1 MDTIRFASS
10 FSKEEN
16 VGWQKNFD
24 GRRLQNKITTPET
37 QRNVQKGIEIVGLR
51 YWKEKK
57 RELTL
62 TNFEFSCS
70 LSCKYIISKDKDK
83 IMMLETERIK
93 RESKP
98 LTFATENKERENE
111 WLER

>member
-1 MDTIRFASS
+1 MDEDYKTRLRA
-10 FSKEEN
+10 
-16 VGWQKNFD
+16 
-24 GRRLQNKITTPET
+24 RRLKRESKSLTFAT
-37 QRNVQKGIEIVGLR
+37 
-51 YWKEKK
+51 EKRERERE

-62 TNFEFSCS
+62 TNFEFPCS
-70 LSCKYIISKDKDK
+70 LSCKYIIWMDKDK